1 VAPSKPKPAEPTSA
15 GLSSFLDKVISA
27 LKKTGGAPQKP
38 KPTLQLPSLNCEDD
52 DTPPMPSVSRSG
64 SVPFPSMPER
74 GVSPPRFGEN
84 LFDTANL
91 IDDSEV
97 IQILQGLDQV
107 N

>member
-1 VAPSKPKPAEPTSA
+1 MAPAKPKPAEPATA

-38 KPTLQLPSLNCEDD
+38 KPNLQLPSLNCDED
-52 DTPPMPSVSRSG
+52 DTPPMAPFDRSG
-64 SVPFPSMPER
+64 SVQFPPMPER

-91 IDDSEV
+91 IEDSDV
-97 IQILQGLDQV
+97 VQILQGLDQV